1 MEILLYDILSDLR
14 IQLLQSLAQTAVVD
28 IVAGAEKSYDK
39 IPAYGISGLKPAQ
52 VLAQPAADL
61 ISGHGC
67 PGRARHHKDSG
78 IGGIR
83 SLFPALTVQSKIIR
97 LILFCGF
104 EYLRDHFSAFKAM
117 AGQTTFSF

>member
-14 IQLLQSLAQTAVVD
+14 IQLLQSSAQSGMIDVVP
-28 IVAGAEKSYDK
+28 GAEKSYDK
-39 IPAYGISGLKPAQ
+39 IPASGVGLLEKAQ
-52 VLAQPAADL
+52 VLAQPAADTVT
-61 ISGHGC
+61 GHGC
-67 PGRARHHKDSG
+67 PNRACYHKDSG

-83 SLFPALTVQSKIIR
+83 PLFPALTVQSKIIR